1 MSGLPVDP
9 QAAEFFNRQMD
20 DLDNRMCCD
29 CGTAGATWVSIQ
41 HGIYLSIGAAGLH
54 RSLGVKVSFVQSTT
68 MDSWKPI
75 HLKMMELGGNRRFN
89 DFMKEQGI
97 PADMPIREK
106 YSTRAA
112 AWYRENLKALAEG
125 KEPLA
130 PLPAG
135 TGLEAADPT
144 SPSDTRQLL
153 DQVFA
158 EAHNTD
164 STTCSTFFQ
173 EDDSHEDS
181 KHTSRSFCQKLSD
194 CFKPSSWCSAT
205 KKPVPEEAVDMY
217 TISKQLSVAPLPTLL
232 CSQTLTCKYATLKVD
247 TSLVVPA

>member
-1 MSGLPVDP
+1 M
-9 QAAEFFNRQMD
+9 E

-29 CGTAGATWVSIQ
+29 CGTAGASWVSIQ

-89 DFMKEQGI
+89 EFMEEQGI
-97 PADMPIREK
+97 PAEMPIREK

-112 AWYRENLKALAEG
+112 EWYRENLRAVAEG
-125 KEPLA
+125 LEPLA

-135 TGLEAADPT
+135 AGLEPTEPT
-144 SPSDTRQLL
+144 SPLFTRQVL

-158 EAHNTD
+158 AAPSKEAIP
-164 STTCSTFFQ
+164 SAGVLQ
-173 EDDSHEDS
+173 EDDSHEA
-181 KHTSRSFCQKLSD
+181 SRSASRSLCEKLSS
-194 CFKPSSWCSAT
+194 CFRPSLWRSAT
-205 KKPVPEEAVDMY
+205 QGSVYEEPVVPAV
-217 TISKQLSVAPLPTLL
+217 PLPTLL
-232 CSQTLTCKYATLKVD
+232 GLKPQA
-247 TSLVVPA
+247 SKHEALKASSMAFA